1 MKKIS
6 FFLAL
11 LIFSLFV
18 TSCYYVIGID
28 IYEDTFKDE
37 LALWKEKDLQNYSFT
52 YNENTG
58 RFTKRTY
65 DVVVRD
71 GIRQT
76 STSSEKIGSIEDVFD
91 HIDELYQKY
100 VASGDYKG
108 DVSFGVTYD
117 STYHYPNTMK
127 LHIEEKRYNSA
138 LNIYEIVNIYSK
150 TIKITAF
157 KESK

>member
-6 FFLAL
+6 FFIIL
-11 LIFSLFV
+11 LIFSLVV
-18 TSCYYVIGID
+18 TSCYYVVGID
-28 IYEDTFKDE
+28 FDEDTLKEE
-37 LALWKEKDLQNYSFT
+37 LAFWKENDLENYSFT

-71 GIRQT
+71 GQKKA
-76 STSSEKIGSIEDVFD
+76 SSSLEKIASIEDVFD
-91 HIDELYQKY
+91 YVEELYKKY

-117 STYHYPNTMK
+117 STYHYPNIIK
-127 LHIEEKRYNSA
+127 LSIKETRYNSTFG
-138 LNIYEIVNIYSK
+138 IYEIVNVYSK
-150 TIKITAF
+150 TIKITDF
-157 KESK
+157 RQP

>member
-6 FFLAL
+6 FFIL
-11 LIFSLFV
+11 LLTFPFV
-18 TSCYYVIGID
+18 VNSCYYVVGID
-28 IYEDTFKDE
+28 FDEDTFKE
-37 LALWKEKDLQNYSFT
+37 EFALWKEKDLQNYSFT

-58 RFTKRTY
+58 RSTKRTY

-71 GIRQT
+71 GKKQPIS
-76 STSSEKIGSIEDVFD
+76 STERIGSIEDVFD

-117 STYHYPNTMK
+117 STYHYPNIMK
-127 LHIEEKRYNSA
+127 LSIDETRYNSA
-138 LNIYEIVNIYSK
+138 FDIYEIVNIYSK

>member
-6 FFLAL
+6 FFIIL
-11 LIFSLFV
+11 LIFSLVV
-18 TSCYYVIGID
+18 TSCYYVVGID
-28 IYEDTFKDE
+28 FDEDTLKEE
-37 LALWKEKDLQNYSFT
+37 LAFWKENDLENYSFT

-71 GIRQT
+71 GQKKA
-76 STSSEKIGSIEDVFD
+76 SSSLEKIASIEDVFD
-91 HIDELYQKY
+91 YVEELYKKY

-117 STYHYPNTMK
+117 PTYHYPNIIK
-127 LHIEEKRYNSA
+127 LSIKETGYNSTFE
-138 LNIYEIVNIYSK
+138 IYEIVNVYSK
-150 TIKITAF
+150 TIKITDF
-157 KESK
+157 RQP